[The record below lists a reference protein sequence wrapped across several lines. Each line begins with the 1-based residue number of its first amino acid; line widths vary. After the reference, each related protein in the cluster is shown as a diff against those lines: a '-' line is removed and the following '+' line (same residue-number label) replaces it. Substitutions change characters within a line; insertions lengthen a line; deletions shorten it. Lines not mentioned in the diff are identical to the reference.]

1 MRSHSQ
7 IRKIKNRRHQI
18 LLAIKGV
25 KKRKHKNLVSLGT
38 INIDDS
44 CPILYS
50 RKYANTRAVYN
61 TGREVRILDPQTG
74 QEICLQLLMEYSS
87 LFPGRTLNIKEEI
100 LHFSR
105 EMLIKMVLVLGRNY
119 GMCKIS
125 DMKDKPFFSYLS
137 RPYEK
142 RMEQIKKYIVRNNTS
157 PEKVSYASHRTFLE
171 FLKLVFGIN
180 PELCKAK
187 YEDYIAEVKLFDLLL
202 AINEQKVTCYKASEK
217 QPHNFART
225 MYVNLY
231 ATNEFTNSNTTLDI
245 SEQMYYARTFFEFI
259 TSRCEYADIYN
270 AFLEHFQIEKWEEYY
285 CTVVMLS
292 VMVCKN
298 GEGTI
303 NLEHHDPDYL
313 LNKNV
318 LQKISIEEDSYIE
331 IDDELGDENRDFV
344 IFRSCPLIKQKNGD
358 YMLYNKQLVIGRL
371 YNSIYFDL
379 LRCNLRYKDKN
390 FNQFYKEIFV
400 EKYLFDHAMVEC
412 LRDRK
417 NDVCFPSLENV
428 SKKDFV
434 DQKEE
439 MNQPDFYFREANN
452 AFIFECKAIKLSGN
466 LKANAN
472 VDDIIDELENK
483 LWIKRWKKD
492 GATKRSVN
500 PKAEGVGQLVNHIE
514 RLENNDFLWDNV
526 SSNKIAC
533 YYPVLVLESSEI
545 VRTPL
550 STITNEWYQKQLND
564 VRNVDKSKCKPLI
577 VMTIKT
583 LFLYDHLF
591 RENGFKYFFD
601 KFITKHKRETK
612 DSLFAMS
619 EFNDFDNWM
628 RTNFESNKKSYYM
641 DTIEILRKK

>member
-38 INIDDS
+38 IDIDDS
-44 CPILYS
+44 CSIPCS
-50 RKYANTRAVYN
+50 RKYANTRAACN
-61 TGREVRILDPQTG
+61 ADRKERILDPKTG
-74 QEICLQLLMEYSS
+74 QEFHIQLLIGYSS

-105 EMLIKMVLVLGRNY
+105 EMLVKMVLVLGRNY

-125 DMKDKPFFSYLS
+125 DMKEKPFFSYLS
-137 RPYEK
+137 LPMQK
-142 RMEQIKKYIVRNNTS
+142 RMELIDKYIVRNNTS
-157 PEKVSYASHRTFLE
+157 SEKVSYACHRTFLE
-171 FLKLVFGIN
+171 FLKLVFGVK

-202 AINEQKVTCYKASEK
+202 AINEQKATCYEPSKK
-217 QPHNFART
+217 QPSDFARI

-231 ATNEFTNSNTTLDI
+231 ATNEFTNINATLYV
-245 SEQMYYARTFFEFI
+245 SEQMYYACAFFEFI
-259 TSRCEYADIYN
+259 TSRRQYAEIYN
-270 AFLEHFQIEKWEEYY
+270 KFLEHFEVEKWEEYY
-285 CTVVMLS
+285 CTVATLS
-292 VMVCKN
+292 VIVCQD
-298 GEGTI
+298 GECTI
-303 NLEHHDPDYL
+303 NPKRYDLDYL

-318 LQKISIEEDSYIE
+318 LQKISMEENEYIE
-331 IDDELGDENRDFV
+331 INDEIGDNNRDFV
-344 IFRSCPLIKQKNGD
+344 AFRSRPLIKQKNGD
-358 YMLYNKQLVIGRL
+358 YILYNKQLVIGRL

-379 LRCNLRYKDKN
+379 FPYELKYESKN
-390 FNQFYKEIFV
+390 FNQFYKEVFV
-400 EKYLFDHAMVEC
+400 EKYLFDRTMVGC
-412 LRDRK
+412 LKGRK
-417 NDVCFPSLENV
+417 NDVCFPSLEDI
-428 SKKDFV
+428 SKRDFV
-434 DQKEE
+434 DQKEGVD
-439 MNQPDFYFREANN
+439 QPDFYFREANN

-492 GATKRSVN
+492 GATKKPVR

-514 RLENNDFLWDNV
+514 RLEKNDFLWDSV
-526 SSNKIAC
+526 SSNKIAY

-564 VRNVDKSKCKPLI
+564 MENVDKSKCKPLI

-591 RENGFKYFFD
+591 RENGFKYYFD
-601 KFITKHKRETK
+601 KFITKYKRETK

>member
-7 IRKIKNRRHQI
+7 IRKIKNKRRQI
-18 LLAIKGV
+18 LLTKKGM
-25 KKRKHKNLVSLGT
+25 KKRKHKAFISLRT
-38 INIDDS
+38 DVDS
-44 CPILYS
+44 SYSIPYS
-50 RKYANTRAVYN
+50 RQHLKTTAACSTDSKIKIVDPK
-61 TGREVRILDPQTG
+61 TGEEFSIK
-74 QEICLQLLMEYSS
+74 LLMGYSS
-87 LFPGRTLNIKEEI
+87 LFPGRTFNIKEEI
-100 LHFSR
+100 LNFSR
-105 EMLIKMVLVLGRNY
+105 EMLVKMVFVLGRNY
-119 GMCKIS
+119 GMCRIS

-137 RPYEK
+137 HPYK
-142 RMEQIKKYIVRNNTS
+142 RRMEQIDKYIDENKTS
-157 PEKVSYASHRTFLE
+157 PEDVSYACHRTFLE
-171 FLKLVFGIN
+171 FIKLVFGVK

-202 AINEQKVTCYKASEK
+202 AINEQKTTCYEPSKK
-217 QPHNFART
+217 QPEDFARM
-225 MYVNLY
+225 MYTTLY
-231 ATNEFTNSNTTLDI
+231 ATNEFTNPNTTLDV

-259 TSRCEYADIYN
+259 TSRCEYAEIYN
-270 AFLEHFQIEKWEEYY
+270 TFLEHFQIEKWEEYY
-285 CTVVMLS
+285 CTVAMLGI
-292 VMVCKN
+292 MVCQR
-298 GEGTI
+298 GECTI
-303 NLEHHDPDYL
+303 NLEHYASGYL
-313 LNKNV
+313 PNKNV
-318 LQKISIEEDSYIE
+318 LQKISIEEDGYIE
-331 IDDELGDENRDFV
+331 IDDKLGDGNRDLV

-358 YMLYNKQLVIGRL
+358 YMLYNKQLVVGRL

-379 LRCNLRYKDKN
+379 LPYKLRYKDKS

-400 EKYLFDHAMVEC
+400 EKYLFDHAMAEC

-417 NDVCFPSLENV
+417 NDVCFPLLENI

-492 GATKRSVN
+492 AATKKPVK

-514 RLENNDFLWDNV
+514 RLENKNFLWDRASPNE
-526 SSNKIAC
+526 IT

-550 STITNEWYQKQLND
+550 STIANEWYQKQLND
-564 VRNVDKSKCKPLI
+564 AKDIDQSKCRPLI

-591 RENGFKYFFD
+591 RENGFEHYFD
-601 KFITKHKRETK
+601 KFIATYKREMK
-612 DSLFAMS
+612 DSPSTMS
-619 EFNDFDNWM
+619 EFKDFDNWM
-628 RTNFESNKKSYYM
+628 RTNSESNKQSYFR
-641 DTIEILRKK
+641 DTIENLQKKML